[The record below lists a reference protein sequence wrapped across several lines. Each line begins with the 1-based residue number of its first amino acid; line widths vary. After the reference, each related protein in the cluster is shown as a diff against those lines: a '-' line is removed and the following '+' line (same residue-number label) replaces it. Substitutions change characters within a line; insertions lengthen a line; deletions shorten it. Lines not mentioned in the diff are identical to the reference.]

1 MNFLI
6 TISIICVILVI
17 FVSFFYGKGIPVFLY
32 HQVNKNSKVTPELFE
47 EHLKILKEKNMNTIK
62 MSNLLNENKK
72 NVKNSVM
79 ITLDDGYYDNYK
91 YVFPL
96 LKKYNMKATI
106 FLNTFYIKNKRER
119 EPEILDSRE
128 ANYLAALEF
137 LESGIGTSE
146 QYMTWEEIKEM
157 NDSGVVEF
165 QAHSH
170 QHKAIFENFILLG
183 IFERDERE
191 SSDLYS
197 YGITREGYPKFRKRG
212 EYSIKGFEI
221 KNEFFELFC
230 DFYLKTLKNKDK
242 TTIFREG
249 QKFINENI
257 EKYIKRENDEDFK
270 LRIKKEYLQNKNL
283 IEEKLG
289 NKVNAFCWPWG
300 HRGKKAI
307 EFLKEC
313 GVEGFVSTKKGTNY
327 SAKVNLE
334 FIKRIELRDF
344 STKKFKINLFIGRNY
359 ILGKIYQLFS

>member
-6 TISIICVILVI
+6 IISIIFLIII
-17 FVSFFYGKGIPVFLY
+17 FCIKFFDRKGIPIFLY
-32 HQVNKNSKVTPELFE
+32 HQVNRDSKVTPELFE
-47 EHLKILKEKNMNTIK
+47 EHLKILKEKNMELIK
-62 MSNLLNENKK
+62 IGHLLNKTKK
-72 NVKNSVM
+72 QIKNSAM
-79 ITLDDGYYDNYK
+79 ITFDDGYYDNYK

-106 FLNTFYIKNKRER
+106 FLNTFYIKERRE
-119 EPEILDSRE
+119 ETPDILDSRE

-137 LESGIGTSE
+137 LENGNGTSY

-157 NDSGVVEF
+157 NESGLVDF

-170 QHKAIFENFILLG
+170 QHKAIFENFILLD
-183 IFERDERE
+183 IFKKDERE
-191 SSDLYS
+191 SSDVYS
-197 YGITREGYPKFRKRG
+197 YGKIKEGYPKFRKRG
-212 EYSIKGFEI
+212 EYSIQGIEI
-221 KNEFFELFC
+221 KNEFFELFRN
-230 DFYLKTLKNKDK
+230 FYLKTLKNKNKK
-242 TTIFREG
+242 TILKEG
-249 QKFINENI
+249 QNFIDENI

-307 EFLKEC
+307 EILKEC

-327 SAKVNLE
+327 STKVNFE